1 MVKRNPRKPKDRD
14 NSRAGVKKSSLPS
27 SDPSWLYGFHTV
39 LAALRNPHRQIKR
52 VVTTKKG
59 GDRLR
64 NSLKE
69 NGNFEIVDSKAIED
83 LLPPGSIHQG
93 IALLAAPLEP
103 PTIETLIKRIS
114 GAACIVVLDQVKD
127 PQNVGSIMRSAAAFG
142 AEALIVQARHA
153 PGVTGALAK
162 AASGAVET
170 IPMVPVTNLTRGLE
184 TLKEASFWCVGLDA
198 AAKNFISDIN
208 LDGRIALVMGAEDT
222 GLRRLTRKDCD
233 LLARLPTK
241 PEFDTLNV
249 SAAATVALYETARQ
263 QKS

>member
-1 MVKRNPRKPKDRD
+1 MDSNQRRHSQRVYSPSLLTTQAPLLDPLSSRPGGVPKKDERAPKYHPKQHESQHHASRLETRDDENVANNLYITILEAGMVKRNPRKPKDRD

-83 LLPPGSIHQG
+83 LLPPGSVHQG

-103 PTIETLIKRIS
+103 PTIETLI
-114 GAACIVVLDQVKD
+114 
-127 PQNVGSIMRSAAAFG
+127 
-142 AEALIVQARHA
+142 
-153 PGVTGALAK
+153 
-162 AASGAVET
+162 
-170 IPMVPVTNLTRGLE
+170 
-184 TLKEASFWCVGLDA
+184 
-198 AAKNFISDIN
+198 
-208 LDGRIALVMGAEDT
+208 
-222 GLRRLTRKDCD
+222 
-233 LLARLPTK
+233 
-241 PEFDTLNV
+241 
-249 SAAATVALYETARQ
+249 
-263 QKS
+263 